1 MAKSRAAKS
10 ENFDGL
16 ETPVEEVFTTSKEL
30 DVPEVQE
37 TPPANIKETPSVE
50 PVKAPEAPAK
60 EEIETDV
67 RTRLSSKSVDEN
79 IFVPTN
85 PAAVEKKAA
94 SIAEEQGFELTRGT
108 SIGARLMARRHF
120 NRP

>member
-10 ENFDGL
+10 ENFDNSEETTQEFSTL
-16 ETPVEEVFTTSKEL
+16 PVETPKDEVKEAP
-30 DVPEVQE
+30 VAEVQD
-37 TPPANIKETPSVE
+37 TPSVE

-67 RTRLSSKSVDEN
+67 RAKLSNKSVEEN
-79 IFVPTN
+79 IFVPSN
-85 PAAVEKKAA
+85 PAAIEKKAA
-94 SIAEEQGFELTRGT
+94 SIADEHGFELNRGT